1 VRVTEGGVTVECLK
15 CGHIGFLNLKLL
27 SRAAVAPGHAYSG
40 IRQTSPV
47 PSLRKSERAC
57 HSQGFTAKGFLIVV
71 AASLWQHLA
80 IGSKM
85 RLCGSPRRGPKI
97 YLFLSGVVAPERPD
111 TVKVFR
117 ELR

>member
-1 VRVTEGGVTVECLK
+1 MRVTEGGVTVECLK

-27 SRAAVAPGHAYSG
+27 SRAAVAPGTPIAAFVK
-40 IRQTSPV
+40 R
-47 PSLRKSERAC
+47 LRCRRCWKSERAC

-71 AASLWQHLA
+71 AALLWQHLA

>member
-1 VRVTEGGVTVECLK
+1 MTVECLK
-15 CGHIGFLNLKLL
+15 CGHIGFLNFKLL
-27 SRAAVAPGHAYSG
+27 SRAAVAPGG

-71 AASLWQHLA
+71 AALLWQHLA